1 MLTWLGIDHC
11 GGGESKR
18 NSGVWLKY
26 PNADKYVMSSVLSLI
41 SILALIVITIIHLN
55 MVMIHAEDSS
65 LPYCA
70 TGEGKD
76 GISVKICSV
85 DKEKCDKN
93 VKENEIFASCN
104 ENH

>member
-1 MLTWLGIDHC
+1 
-11 GGGESKR
+11 
-18 NSGVWLKY
+18 
-26 PNADKYVMSSVLSLI
+26 
-41 SILALIVITIIHLN
+41 

>member
-1 MLTWLGIDHC
+1 
-11 GGGESKR
+11 
-18 NSGVWLKY
+18 
-26 PNADKYVMSSVLSLI
+26 
-41 SILALIVITIIHLN
+41 
-55 MVMIHAEDSS
+55 MVMIHAEEDSS

-93 VKENEIFASCN
+93 VKENEISTSCN

>member
-1 MLTWLGIDHC
+1 
-11 GGGESKR
+11 
-18 NSGVWLKY
+18 
-26 PNADKYVMSSVLSLI
+26 MSSGISLI
-41 SILALIVITIIHLN
+41 SIFALITITIINLN
-55 MVMIHAEDSS
+55 TVIIHAEDDSS
-65 LPYCA
+65 LPYCG

-93 VKENEIFASCN
+93 VKENEISASCN

>member
-1 MLTWLGIDHC
+1 M
-11 GGGESKR
+11 
-18 NSGVWLKY
+18 
-26 PNADKYVMSSVLSLI
+26 
-41 SILALIVITIIHLN
+41 VI
-55 MVMIHAEDSS
+55 IHAEDDSS
-65 LPYCA
+65 LAYCA

-93 VKENEIFASCN
+93 VKENEISASCK

>member
-1 MLTWLGIDHC
+1 M
-11 GGGESKR
+11 
-18 NSGVWLKY
+18 V
-26 PNADKYVMSSVLSLI
+26 SVLSLI
-41 SILALIVITIIHLN
+41 SIFALITITTINLNNLN
-55 MVMIHAEDSS
+55 MVIVHAEDDSS

-93 VKENEIFASCN
+93 VKENEISASCK
-104 ENH
+104 ETD

>member
-1 MLTWLGIDHC
+1 M
-11 GGGESKR
+11 
-18 NSGVWLKY
+18 V
-26 PNADKYVMSSVLSLI
+26 SVLSLI
-41 SILALIVITIIHLN
+41 SIFALVTITTINLN
-55 MVMIHAEDSS
+55 MVIVHAEDDSS

-93 VKENEIFASCN
+93 VKENEISASCR
-104 ENH
+104 ETH